1 MGLAASQARLLS
13 LTARIHDVEYEA
25 QQVQSRKLQ
34 LALIEDEVARKYNDA
49 LDKQTLTY
57 NVNGTPVEATFN
69 NLFGEGSVEN
79 GLNKNYVLYT
89 QEGSLIVPDNIYDAY
104 EEFTEGSGT
113 ADAYQFAMYMTAG
126 MTSELIIGAEEEYMN
141 GLSGNSDVPE
151 NIKNA
156 YKEKENAYNAIT
168 EYIKA
173 NYNVDISMRK
183 DGDGE
188 NLGTTLPNNL
198 TLAQI
203 IQTMNDERGVLE
215 DIDDQKLSDLYD
227 KFEEADLKLKQ
238 QIYCSNNGRK
248 GVLSKCTGYEDTSID
263 SGKFNYYLRYA
274 KLIEQNGG
282 INDDGILKES
292 EAEVHDAQVMNDSI
306 MAGTLW
312 MDIVNIDPKTGKI
325 QENLTSVSTDA
336 NIKSTNKSSV
346 DNTELKKAEAEYDQ
360 QMRKINNKDKQYD
373 MELNKLETERTA
385 LTTEYNS
392 VKKVIQDNIERT
404 FGIFS

>member
-89 QEGSLIVPDNIYDAY
+89 DQQDLIVPDNIYDSY
-104 EEFTEGSGT
+104 KEFADGGV

-141 GLSGNSDVPE
+141 GLSGNSDVSE

-156 YKEKENAYNAIT
+156 YKEKENAYNAIAD
-168 EYIKA
+168 YVKA
-173 NYNVDISMRK
+173 NYNVDISIRK
-183 DGDGE
+183 DGEGE
-188 NLGTTLPNNL
+188 NLGTTIANNL
-198 TLAQI
+198 TYQNLI
-203 IQTMNDERGVLE
+203 NTINVEREVFNE
-215 DIDDQKLSDLYD
+215 DIDDKTLSDLYD

-248 GVLSKCTGYEDTSID
+248 GVLSKCTGYEDSNID
-263 SGKFNYYLRYA
+263 STKFNYYLRYA

-282 INDDGILKES
+282 IDGGILKES
-292 EAEVHDAQVMNDSI
+292 EAYVHDAQVMNDSI
-306 MAGTLW
+306 MAGKLW

-325 QENLTSVSTDA
+325 EENLTSVSTDA

-385 LTTEYNS
+385 LTTEYES